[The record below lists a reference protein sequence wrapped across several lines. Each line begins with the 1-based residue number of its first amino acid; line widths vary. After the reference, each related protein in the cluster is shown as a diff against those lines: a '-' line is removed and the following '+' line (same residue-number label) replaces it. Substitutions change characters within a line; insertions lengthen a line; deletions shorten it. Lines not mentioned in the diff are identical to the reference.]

1 MVLVFA
7 FYGHSKKP
15 KHVPSWLVGWLW
27 FMSRTRCVRWKR
39 NARPGPGHG
48 GCFRFFRPP
57 KKQVQHES
65 TRVVLVLCIRVVFF
79 LFCGFRKNK
88 SNIRAPVFF
97 CFFGAAKKTNP
108 IGGHKGCVF
117 PECGAKGS
125 RLTVGVWGPGVCS
138 LAVSACDRARA
149 LWQSRWGTLPNGVW
163 VGGREGREEGG
174 GRMGTKGGIRVRG
187 FVLFAFL
194 GLPKKQI
201 QKSKSNTRAE
211 IEGNVCLR
219 EKNRAHAGGSPPVP
233 PVRELIL
240 YISGSVRFPNC
251 RFLGGFRFARFRF
264 AVRFANLPDIM
275 PDSFMPKGSFRYA
288 WSSRLYYGGRST
300 RTSFFKISHHI
311 HGNLR
316 LDPYSSLFSG
326 PTLKCRNM
334 SKL

>member
-1 MVLVFA
+1 
-7 FYGHSKKP
+7 
-15 KHVPSWLVGWLW
+15 
-27 FMSRTRCVRWKR
+27 MSRTRCVRWKR

-48 GCFRFFRPP
+48 GCFRFFRPQ

-79 LFCGFRKNK
+79 LFWWLSKKQIQYKGTSFSLLFWSCQKNK
-88 SNIRAPVFF
+88 SNRRAQ
-97 CFFGAAKKTNP
+97 
-108 IGGHKGCVF
+108 GCVF

-138 LAVSACDRARA
+138 LAVSACDRVRA
-149 LWQSRWGTLPNGVW
+149 LWQGRWGNAPEWGL
-163 VGGREGREEGG
+163 GGRKRGEGG
-174 GRMGTKGGIRVRG
+174 RGRADGNEGGIRVRG

-194 GLPKKQI
+194 GLPEKQI
-201 QKSKSNTRAE
+201 QKSKINTRAE

-233 PVRELIL
+233 PVQELIL
-240 YISGSVRFPNC
+240 YISGSVRFGFPTAGFWAVSGSRGSGS
-251 RFLGGFRFARFRF
+251 RFGSRTFLI
-264 AVRFANLPDIM
+264 LCLIH
-275 PDSFMPKGSFRYA
+275 SCLKGSFRYA

>member
-1 MVLVFA
+1 
-7 FYGHSKKP
+7 
-15 KHVPSWLVGWLW
+15 
-27 FMSRTRCVRWKR
+27 MSRTRCVRWKR

-88 SNIRAPVFF
+88 SNIRAPVFL

-138 LAVSACDRARA
+138 LAVSACDRVRA
-149 LWQSRWGTLPNGVW
+149 LWQGRWGTLPNGVW

-194 GLPKKQI
+194 GLPEKQI

-233 PVRELIL
+233 PVQELIL
-240 YISGSVRFPNC
+240 YISGSVRFGFPTAGFWAVSGSRGSGS
-251 RFLGGFRFARFRF
+251 RFGSRTFLI
-264 AVRFANLPDIM
+264 LCLIH
-275 PDSFMPKGSFRYA
+275 SCLKGSFRYA